1 MEKTHK
7 LSRKEINKKIA
18 INRINDTAV
27 INRIEK
33 ILIHKRGFV
42 FKMPKK
48 GSAVI
53 VLMSGGLDTT
63 VVASILL
70 EEYGLQIYPLFINRK
85 LPHEK
90 NIKKSLTFFS
100 DLFRRQYPG
109 KFHDIFE
116 MKFTIPPAEVKDV
129 ILSKE
134 NDIIKYQNRKGVP
147 LQPSFYANYG
157 VYYAKYLEEV
167 SGIKVRTI
175 VGAWLPSNSE
185 WYGYESFQ
193 SLRATMV
200 NLCCMDDDYSW
211 QFTSLPMERDL
222 GYFFDKD
229 ELVRVGTKH
238 RLPLEKT
245 WTCYKGERL
254 HCGTCPPCST
264 RIKAFHS
271 AGVHDNTSYGDGLT
285 EAERIK
291 KYIKMILPVRQ
302 IKAFLQRRNMNL

>member
-1 MEKTHK
+1 MEKAHK
-7 LSRKEINKKIA
+7 LDHSAINKRIA
-18 INRINDTAV
+18 ANRINDRAV

-33 ILIHKRGFV
+33 ILIHKRGYV
-42 FKMPKK
+42 FNMPKK
-48 GSAVI
+48 RSPVI

-70 EEYGLQIYPLFINRK
+70 KEYGLQVYPLFINRM

-90 NIKKSLTFFS
+90 RIKKSLAFFS
-100 DLFRRQYPG
+100 AYFRRQYPG
-109 KFHDIFE
+109 QFHDIFE
-116 MKFTIPPAEVKDV
+116 MKFTVPPAEVKDV
-129 ILSKE
+129 ILRKE
-134 NDIIKYQNRKGVP
+134 NDVIKYQNRKGVP

-167 SGIKVRTI
+167 NGVNVRTI

-193 SLRATMV
+193 SLRAIML
-200 NLCCMDDDYSW
+200 NLCCMDDDFSW
-211 QFTSLPMERDL
+211 QFTSLPMEKEL

-229 ELVRVGTKH
+229 ELVRIGTAH

-264 RIKAFHS
+264 RMKAFHN
-271 AGVHDNTSYGDGLT
+271 AGIHDNTAYGDGLT

-302 IKAFLQRRNMNL
+302 LKAFLQRRYMSL